1 MKPLKDQL
9 EFVSFDLE
17 MKLRVFPEAFLRAR
31 SAADRRNLGQITNAK
46 ARRGGGAARFVRF
59 HTLPLAKK
67 GSLKPLIGSGGR
79 TAVYLAATLRKS
91 KPLRI
96 STGSNPDGPKNKRL
110 PYKRSGG
117 FSESQRLRF
126 G

>member
-67 GSLKPLIGSGGR
+67 
-79 TAVYLAATLRKS
+79 
-91 KPLRI
+91 RI
-96 STGSNPDGPKNKRL
+96 SQATHRLWWPHGCLSSGDVEEIKATAYLDRIKPGRPKKQEA
-110 PYKRSGG
+110 SV
-117 FSESQRLRF
+117 
-126 G
+126 